1 MTPKPFCVVQV
12 PLPAVLKVETGS
24 SGRGVRH
31 VSTLH
36 EAELQVQHVKD
47 LSSQDEAVSSELVM
61 MKRVMGTEHS
71 VDVVLFEGQL
81 VAAFVTDK
89 GPTHFPLCWQTTNV
103 MPSLLSEGRGAWV
116 WLGLG
121 LWGNYES

>member
-1 MTPKPFCVVQV
+1 M
-12 PLPAVLKVETGS
+12 
-24 SGRGVRH
+24 H

-36 EAELQVQHVKD
+36 EAELHVQHVKD
-47 LSSQDEAVSSELVM
+47 WSSKDLTLSSELVM

-81 VAAFVTDK
+81 VAAFVADK

-121 LWGNYES
+121 LVS

>member
-1 MTPKPFCVVQV
+1 M
-12 PLPAVLKVETGS
+12 
-24 SGRGVRH
+24 H

-36 EAELQVQHVKD
+36 EAELHVQHVKD
-47 LSSQDEAVSSELVM
+47 WSSKDLTLSSELVM

-103 MPSLLSEGRGAWV
+103 MPSLLSEGRGSMHCGCVCWCCSCCRCCR
-116 WLGLG
+116 LICMLQF
-121 LWGNYES
+121 

>member
-1 MTPKPFCVVQV
+1 M
-12 PLPAVLKVETGS
+12 LKVETGS

-81 VAAFVTDK
+81 VAVFVADK

-103 MPSLLSEGRGAWV
+103 MPSLLSEGRGSMHCGCVCWCCSCCRCCR
-116 WLGLG
+116 LICMLQF
-121 LWGNYES
+121 